1 MPNLSR
7 KFLTLYLLSLA
18 LYQCANIGNPE
29 GGPRDTSA
37 PIIDTAESTRNLQRN
52 FNPVTAEQEIIIKF
66 NEWVKIED
74 AFKQVVTSPPL
85 IYAPKIELKGKGVVI
100 KFDPREVLKA
110 NTTYTINFGK
120 AIKDITENNAVRN
133 LRFVFSTGDIID
145 TAFIAGKIQDAIT
158 GEFKED
164 QLIMLYESDAD
175 TLVYKQRPVYFS
187 RSDANG
193 NFIIENIKDTTYK
206 IFALE
211 DANSNYLYD
220 QDKEKIAFL
229 DRRVKPGED
238 STSLLLRYYT
248 SFVKPRLLGYNTETA
263 GLVKLQVNF
272 PQQDLVLNVDNPQIN
287 LFTMSLLDTLMVY
300 YTPDS
305 LRDWPLEI
313 NYLANPVDTVLVS
326 KIRRP
331 TIDSFKLVQPRSPS
345 IEIAPAYPLELT
357 FNHPVGLIDT
367 SKILF
372 IDDTTGHSTMYKFD
386 TSIHRHII
394 TFSCSCTEQQTYTL
408 TLLPGAIQNF
418 KGIGTDTLKLKIR
431 GLNSLTAGTLVI
443 EVDNLDSL
451 QQYIITLKQDDREVQ
466 ISRTEGSVRFLKTY
480 TFLNPSAYTLQI
492 VEDANRNGRWNG
504 GEYSIKTLPEKILL
518 KKNISVR
525 SNWELREQIT
535 WIK

>member
-7 KFLTLYLLSLA
+7 KFIVFLLTSSA
-18 LYQCANIGNPE
+18 IYQCANIGNPE
-29 GGPRDTSA
+29 GGSRDTT
-37 PIIDTAESTRNLQRN
+37 PPVIDSVESTPNLQRN
-52 FNPVTAEQEIIIKF
+52 FNPVTAEQDIIIKF

-85 IYAPKIELKGKGVVI
+85 TYTPKIELKGKGVVL

-110 NTTYTINFGK
+110 NTTYTVNFGK

-145 TAFIAGKIQDAIT
+145 TAYIAGKLQDAVT

-164 QLIMLYESDAD
+164 QLIMLYESEAD
-175 TLVYKQRPVYFS
+175 SLVYKQRPVYFS

-229 DRRVKPGED
+229 DRRVRPGED
-238 STSLLLRYYT
+238 STSLLLRYYS
-248 SFVKPRLLGYNTETA
+248 SFVKPRLMGFDTETA
-263 GLVKLQVNF
+263 GLVKLQTNF
-272 PQQDLVLNVDNPQIN
+272 PHQDLVLKAANPQIK
-287 LFTMSLLDTLMVY
+287 LFTMSLKDTVMVF

-305 LRDWPLEI
+305 LRDWSLEI
-313 NYLANPVDTVLVS
+313 NYLSKPADTILVS

-331 TIDSFKLVQPRSPS
+331 SVDSFKLLQARSPS
-345 IEIAPAYPLELT
+345 IEIAPGFPVELT
-357 FNHPVGLIDT
+357 FNHPVGQIDT

-372 IDDTTGHSTMYKFD
+372 IDDTTRQPATYKMD
-386 TSIHRHII
+386 TSNTLHIV
-394 TFSCSCTEQQTYTL
+394 TFECRCTEQQTYSL
-408 TLLPGAIQNF
+408 TLLPGAILDF
-418 KGIGTDTLKLKIR
+418 KGMGTDTLKLKIK
-431 GLNSLTAGTLVI
+431 GLNSLTAGTLMLEI
-443 EVDNLDSL
+443 DNLDSMNR
-451 QQYIITLKQDDREVQ
+451 YIITLKQDDRDIVSST
-466 ISRTEGSVRFLKTY
+466 IEGIPGFQKTY
-480 TFLNPSAYTLQI
+480 NFLNPSAYTLEI
-492 VEDANRNGRWNG
+492 VEDKNRNGRWNG
-504 GEYSIKTLPEKILL
+504 GDYTTKNLPEKILL

-525 SNWELREQIT
+525 ANWELREQIT